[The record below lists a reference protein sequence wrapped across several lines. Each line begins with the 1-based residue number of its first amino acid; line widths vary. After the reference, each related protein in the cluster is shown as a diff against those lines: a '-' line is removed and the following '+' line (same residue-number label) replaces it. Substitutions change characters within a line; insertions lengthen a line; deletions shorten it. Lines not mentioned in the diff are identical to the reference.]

1 MEWLSTRDAVAL
13 LGVKPATL
21 YAYVS
26 RGLIASRQG
35 PDGRSRFSSEEI
47 ERLRGRGNRVES
59 RSREVTVESGIT
71 SVADG
76 EIRFRNVDSFELA
89 AKHSFEEAAH
99 WLWSGIVLD
108 KPVWRA
114 EADAVMIGR
123 KAQAA
128 LPATTL
134 PLDRLRVTV
143 AAVATSDPLRYEINV
158 SAVPMTGERLISAL
172 VDSLPAQG
180 EATAEIATPDTSIAG
195 RLWARLSRTPATP
208 ELVGLL
214 DDALVILMDHE
225 LSFST
230 LSARLAAS
238 TRSDPYS
245 VVAIGLSA
253 LAGPLQSVA
262 CLAAEDLLSEIE
274 SPDRAVWLIGERLRR
289 GERLPGFG
297 HRLYEGG
304 DPRGTFLLE
313 RLSTIMP
320 SGSDLDI
327 VRSVVATT
335 RERGLPA
342 ANVDFALA
350 AMARTGHMVRGASE
364 AIFAIARTAGW
375 IAHAMEEYSIGVE
388 VRPRMIYM
396 GPPVTPER

>member
-1 MEWLSTRDAVAL
+1 MQWLTTRDAVAL

-26 RGLIASRQG
+26 RGLISSRQG
-35 PDGRSRFSSEEI
+35 PNGRSRFSSEEV

-71 SVADG
+71 SVSGG
-76 EIRFRNVDSFELA
+76 EIRFRNIDSFELA

-99 WLWSGIVLD
+99 WLWSGIIPSH
-108 KPVWRA
+108 PVWRA
-114 EADAVMIGR
+114 EADAVLIGR

-128 LPATTL
+128 LPAATL

-172 VDSLPAQG
+172 VDSLPLQTEGAS
-180 EATAEIATPDTSIAG
+180 EIATPEGSIAG
-195 RLWARLSRTPATP
+195 RLWDRLSRTPATP

-262 CLAAEDLLSEIE
+262 CLAAEDLLAEIE

-297 HRLYEGG
+297 HSLYDRG

-313 RLSTIMP
+313 RLNTIMP
-320 SGSDLDI
+320 SGDDLDI

-350 AMARTGHMVRGASE
+350 ALARGGRMVRGASE

-396 GPPVTPER
+396 GPPITPER